1 MSDLAVPSWRPRQEK
16 QGISVR
22 MLAVAGGLLG
32 VVALAGAVA
41 WGLSRMGPQPVPVI
55 EADLRPLK
63 VRPENPGGMVV
74 PNQDQLVLE
83 PIAVRREAERR
94 NSSGAR
100 LDAGPEAPQ
109 LELLQRQAAPP
120 SPPAA
125 APVPAIPPAPAQ
137 TAIAPP
143 AQTVIANVVPLAPPV
158 AAPAAPPAAAPKP
171 PAPVASGRAMVQL
184 GALASEDSARAEW
197 DRMAKRV
204 PELAGFQPRISKVE
218 REGQAPLFRLRA
230 GGLADAAAAKALC
243 EAVKG
248 KGGACVPVGG

>member
-41 WGLSRMGPQPVPVI
+41 WGVSRMGPQPVPVI
-55 EADLRPLK
+55 EADVRPLK

-94 NSSGAR
+94 GGNAK

-109 LELLQRQAAPP
+109 LDLLQRQAAPP
-120 SPPAA
+120 PPTLAA
-125 APVPAIPPAPAQ
+125 PRLPAPQAPIRAAGAPVPRPRPRRSPRRRPGRRAASPRRPAPR
-137 TAIAPP
+137 
-143 AQTVIANVVPLAPPV
+143 
-158 AAPAAPPAAAPKP
+158 
-171 PAPVASGRAMVQL
+171 RARSPMA
-184 GALASEDSARAEW
+184 GPWSSSAR
-197 DRMAKRV
+197 
-204 PELAGFQPRISKVE
+204 
-218 REGQAPLFRLRA
+218 
-230 GGLADAAAAKALC
+230 
-243 EAVKG
+243 
-248 KGGACVPVGG
+248 

>member
-41 WGLSRMGPQPVPVI
+41 WGVSRMGPHVVPVI
-55 EADLRPLK
+55 EADVRPLK

-94 NSSGAR
+94 GGSAK

-109 LELLQRQAAPP
+109 LDLLQRQAAPP
-120 SPPAA
+120 PPITA
-125 APVPAIPPAPAQ
+125 APQGAQQPAQQPAPQ
-137 TAIAPP
+137 APARRHLP
-143 AQTVIANVVPLAPPV
+143 RWPTPCRWHHPSPRRSQHRWRHASRRLPT
-158 AAPAAPPAAAPKP
+158 AAP
-171 PAPVASGRAMVQL
+171 
-184 GALASEDSARAEW
+184 
-197 DRMAKRV
+197 
-204 PELAGFQPRISKVE
+204 
-218 REGQAPLFRLRA
+218 
-230 GGLADAAAAKALC
+230 
-243 EAVKG
+243 
-248 KGGACVPVGG
+248 

>member
-41 WGLSRMGPQPVPVI
+41 WGVSRMGPQPVPVI
-55 EADLRPLK
+55 EADARPLK
-63 VRPENPGGMVV
+63 VRPENPGGMIV

-94 NSSGAR
+94 GGSAK

-109 LELLQRQAAPP
+109 LDLLQRQAAPP
-120 SPPAA
+120 PPTLA
-125 APVPAIPPAPAQ
+125 APVPAPQAP
-137 TAIAPP
+137 TALATNAAPM
-143 AQTVIANVVPLAPPV
+143 APPV
-158 AAPAAPPAAAPKP
+158 AAPLAPVVTPRPVPAAPTPTAP
-171 PAPVASGRAMVQL
+171 GRAMIQL
-184 GALASEDSARAEW
+184 GALATEEAARAEW
-197 DRMAKRV
+197 DRVAKRV
-204 PELAGFQPRISKVE
+204 PELAGFQPRITKVE
-218 REGQAPLFRLRA
+218 REGQPPLFRLRA
-230 GGLADAAAAKALC
+230 GGLADAAAAKSLC
-243 EAVKG
+243 EAVKT

>member
-41 WGLSRMGPQPVPVI
+41 WGVSRMGPQPVPVI
-55 EADLRPLK
+55 EADVRPLK
-63 VRPENPGGMVV
+63 VRPENPGGMIV

-94 NSSGAR
+94 GGSAK

-109 LELLQRQAAPP
+109 LDLLQRQAAPP
-120 SPPAA
+120 PPTLAA
-125 APVPAIPPAPAQ
+125 PAPAPQ
-137 TAIAPP
+137 APTALATN
-143 AQTVIANVVPLAPPV
+143 AAPLAPPV
-158 AAPAAPPAAAPKP
+158 AAP
-171 PAPVASGRAMVQL
+171 PAPVAAPRPVPVAPAPSANGRAMIQL
-184 GALASEDSARAEW
+184 GALATEEAARAEW

-204 PELAGFQPRISKVE
+204 PELGGFQPRITKLD
-218 REGQAPLFRLRA
+218 REGQTPLFRLRA
-230 GGLADAAAAKALC
+230 GGLADAAAAKSLC
-243 EAVKG
+243 EAVRT

>member
-1 MSDLAVPSWRPRQEK
+1 VSDLAVPSWRPRQEK

-41 WGLSRMGPQPVPVI
+41 WGVSRMGPHVVPVI
-55 EADLRPLK
+55 EADVRPLK

-94 NSSGAR
+94 GGSAK

-109 LELLQRQAAPP
+109 LDLLQRQAAPP
-120 SPPAA
+120 PPITA
-125 APVPAIPPAPAQ
+125 APQAAQQPAQQPAPQAP
-137 TAIAPP
+137 TAL
-143 AQTVIANVVPLAPPV
+143 ANAVPLAPPV
-158 AAPAAPPAAAPKP
+158 AAPIA
-171 PAPVASGRAMVQL
+171 APVAPRLAPVANGRAMIQL
-184 GALASEDSARAEW
+184 GALTTEEAARAEW

-204 PELAGFQPRISKVE
+204 PELAGFQPRISKLE
-218 REGQAPLFRLRA
+218 REGQAPLYRLRA
-230 GGLADAAAAKALC
+230 GGLADAAAAKSLC
-243 EAVKG
+243 DTIKT